1 MATSAVPAIF
11 PPSSV
16 SIKYFSTRQFCLRWW
31 PFLGTNEPT
40 REPSRW
46 LEAPPRF
53 DLMIMGFKLQLMS
66 VAPRDPEDTEDTE
79 DTPKLDGNVPFGKEF
94 CAFDVFFCGAFLEF
108 FFLRKPNM
116 SFFGWN
122 IFWSCILES
131 HVKGSTH
138 RTLDLWNLVLLE
150 TLYCTSW
157 WWQLFTPIDSGKI
170 GGSNSDCI
178 ICIFFWIG
186 LVQCST
192 TNHELW

>member
-16 SIKYFSTRQFCLRWW
+16 SIKYFSTRQFCLRGDQRTNAGAEPMVGSTPEVWFDDHGLQVATHVGGPPGPGRHGRHGRHAEIGW
-31 PFLGTNEPT
+31 QRSVWERVLCVWCFFL
-40 REPSRW
+40 RS
-46 LEAPPRF
+46 
-53 DLMIMGFKLQLMS
+53 
-66 VAPRDPEDTEDTE
+66 
-79 DTPKLDGNVPFGKEF
+79 
-94 CAFDVFFCGAFLEF
+94 FFRV